1 MLFAEICTLLTA
13 NCQPEYVKMKAM
25 DIKVV
30 STNKKARFEYFI
42 QETFE
47 AGLVLKGT
55 EIKSV
60 RNGQISLQEA
70 YVRTNGEEIWLVGAH
85 IAPYENAS
93 AFQHDPK
100 RDRKLLMHKKQI
112 RKIFDE
118 VRIKGMTIV
127 PIKVYLKE
135 GKAKIEIGLAKGKK
149 QYDKRDAIKERD
161 VERETSRRNS
171 SWD

>member
-1 MLFAEICTLLTA
+1 MNE
-13 NCQPEYVKMKAM
+13 
-25 DIKVV
+25 KVV
-30 STNKKARFEYFI
+30 STNRKARFEYFVSD
-42 QETFE
+42 TYE

-55 EIKSV
+55 EIKSI
-60 RNGQISLQEA
+60 RQGKMSLQEA
-70 YVRTNGEEIWLVGAH
+70 YVRTDGEEAWLVGAH

-93 AFQHDPK
+93 AYQHDPK

-135 GKAKIEIGLAKGKK
+135 GRAKLEIGLAKGNK

>member
-1 MLFAEICTLLTA
+1 
-13 NCQPEYVKMKAM
+13 M

-55 EIKSV
+55 EIISV

-85 IAPYENAS
+85 IAPYENVS
-93 AFQHDPK
+93 AYQHDPN

-127 PIKVYLKE
+127 PIRVYLKD
-135 GKAKIEIGLAKGKK
+135 GKAKLEIGLAKGKK

>member
-1 MLFAEICTLLTA
+1 MLKL
-13 NCQPEYVKMKAM
+13 PVM

-30 STNKKARFEYFI
+30 STNKKARFEFFI
-42 QETFE
+42 LETFE

-85 IAPYENAS
+85 IAPYEHAS

-100 RDRKLLMHKKQI
+100 RDRKLLMHKKEI
-112 RKIFDE
+112 RKLFDE
-118 VRIKGMTIV
+118 VRIKGMTLV
-127 PIKVYLKE
+127 PMRVYLKA
-135 GKAKIEIGLAKGKK
+135 GRAKLEIGLAKGKK
-149 QYDKRDAIKERD
+149 QYDKRESIKERD
-161 VERETSRRNS
+161 VERETSRNRGD
-171 SWD
+171 W